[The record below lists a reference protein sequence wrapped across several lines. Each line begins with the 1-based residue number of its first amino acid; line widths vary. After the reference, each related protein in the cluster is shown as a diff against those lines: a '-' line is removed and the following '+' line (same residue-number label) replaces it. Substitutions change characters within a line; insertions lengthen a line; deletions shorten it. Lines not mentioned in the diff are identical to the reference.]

1 MTEIFFAIAFFLI
14 LLSTGGFIV
23 YFIKQDEKTFRLS
36 FLTVCAAFV
45 FHTVFLALRYYEL
58 DVPPVVS
65 LKSTFSFFAWCI
77 VVVYIAFHL
86 RFRVMILG
94 SFLMPMAAAFICLSA
109 FTPGVET
116 TINPILRSM
125 WFLIHVMTIFIGDG
139 IFAIAF
145 VSALMYLI
153 QERRIKRKHF
163 GAVYRRLPSLETLD
177 SLNHHSIIYGFPFL
191 TVGMIAGAMYAQNAL
206 GSYWRWDPKEVWTLI
221 TWLAYAILLH
231 ERLAVGWRGRRA
243 AWMSIFCFLILIFT
257 FLGGGLW
264 LSGYHSFRNFGAGQG
279 L

>member
-1 MTEIFFAIAFFLI
+1 MTGIFFAIAFFLT

-23 YFIKQDEKTFRLS
+23 FFIKQDEKIFRLS
-36 FLTVCAAFV
+36 FFTICAAFI
-45 FHTVFLALRYYEL
+45 FLTVFLALKYFEL
-58 DVPPVVS
+58 DVAPVTT
-65 LKSTFSFFAWCI
+65 LKSALSFFTWCI
-77 VVVYIAFHL
+77 IAVYIAFHL

-94 SFLMPMAAAFICLSA
+94 SFLIPVAALFLIVSA
-109 FTPGVET
+109 CIPGVET
-116 TINPILRSM
+116 TVNPILRSI
-125 WFLIHVMTIFIGDG
+125 WFLIHVTTIFIGDG

-145 VSALMYLI
+145 VTAFMYLI
-153 QERRIKRKHF
+153 QEGRIKKKNL
-163 GAVYRRLPSLETLD
+163 GALYRRLPSLETLD

-243 AWMSIFCFLILIFT
+243 ALMSILCFLILLFT

-264 LSGYHSFRNFGAGQG
+264 LSGYHSFRNFGAGAG